1 MRARR
6 DEYDE
11 VQTAR
16 RLKVPVTTWRWA
28 RHIGLVPEPDVGSWQ
43 WSRAAVE
50 ALDVEAVRASE
61 PRELVSPWEA
71 GNRLAQALGTPNEA
85 DRVPAVSGYAVER
98 LIALGL
104 LLDLS
109 RDHKYPK
116 NHPDQVAELS
126 ARADL
131 PAILAR
137 EARLGPEQA
146 ADRLGVRRVEF
157 EWMRRLGWIDPVFYG
172 RVRFGATEAGAA
184 HVPRFSTGHID
195 DPPQQ
200 HPDIDWPALRTLSE
214 GQRSP
219 LAALC
224 TGRETKTAPS

>member
-1 MRARR
+1 MARR

-11 VQTAR
+11 VQAAR

-28 RHIGLVPEPDVGSWQ
+28 RRIGLVPEPDVSAWQ

-50 ALDVEAVRASE
+50 ALDAGAVRAAE

-85 DRVPAVSGYAVER
+85 DQVPAVSGYAVER

-116 NHPDQVAELS
+116 LNPAQVAELS
-126 ARADL
+126 TRADL
-131 PAILAR
+131 PEILAR
-137 EARLGPEQA
+137 ETPLGPEQA
-146 ADRLGVRRVEF
+146 ADRLGVRRVDF
-157 EWMRRLGWIDPVFYG
+157 EWMRRLGWIEPVSYS
-172 RVRFGATEAGAA
+172 RVQFGATKAGAA

-195 DPPQQ
+195 DLPQQ
-200 HPDIDWPALRTLSE
+200 HPDIDWPALRTLGK
-214 GQRSP
+214 GQHSP

-224 TGRETKTAPS
+224 TGRETASS